1 MTSFFRLLFL
11 IGLVALGVQS
21 SFAEEPLPPLGS
33 DTPLPPTLDDSSVD
47 APEAPPKESSSG
59 PVQATP
65 SAPPTQKSPSPPQ
78 SGSADAN
85 DTNAQVTIV
94 ERDSA
99 TFEEYR
105 IRGRLYKIKVTPKV
119 GPPYYLIDEDGSGI
133 WHQRDV
139 IEDYVQ
145 PPQWV
150 IFEF

>member
-1 MTSFFRLLFL
+1 M
-11 IGLVALGVQS
+11 
-21 SFAEEPLPPLGS
+21 P
-33 DTPLPPTLDDSSVD
+33 D
-47 APEAPPKESSSG
+47 APSKERPPGPIQAAPSTSRTQESQPRSS
-59 PVQATP
+59 A
-65 SAPPTQKSPSPPQ
+65 S
-78 SGSADAN
+78 DAN
-85 DTNAQVTIV
+85 DVNAQVTIV

-99 TFEEYR
+99 RFEEYR
-105 IRGRLYKIKVTPKV
+105 IRGRLYKIKITPKV

>member
-1 MTSFFRLLFL
+1 MTSFFRLLVL
-11 IGLVALGVQS
+11 IGLLVLGAQG
-21 SFAEEPLPPLGS
+21 SFAEDPLPPLGT
-33 DTPLPPTLDDSSVD
+33 DAPLPPTLDNSSAD
-47 APEAPPKESSSG
+47 GPEPPPSREVPPG
-59 PVQATP
+59 PVQA
-65 SAPPTQKSPSPPQ
+65 APSPPPPQEPHPQ
-78 SGSADAN
+78 SGSAEAN
-85 DTNAQVTIV
+85 DVNAQVTIV
-94 ERDSA
+94 ERNSA

>member
-1 MTSFFRLLFL
+1 MTSFFRMLFS
-11 IGLVALGVQS
+11 IGLVVLGVQV
-21 SFAEEPLPPLGS
+21 SFAEGPLPPLGT
-33 DTPLPPTLDDSSVD
+33 DTPLPPTLDDSRPDVPD
-47 APEAPPKESSSG
+47 APSEERPPG
-59 PVQATP
+59 PVQAAP
-65 SAPPTQKSPSPPQ
+65 SKPQ
-78 SGSADAN
+78 TKEAQPRSSTSDAN
-85 DTNAQVTIV
+85 DVNAQVTIV

-99 TFEEYR
+99 RFEEYR